1 MTTQFDMRCR
11 SLSELIGQGFEDA
24 IRQGVVLPGGEAPL
38 PEAEVQAL
46 PRLMHDPAQP
56 LWRQDQF
63 LDAVIRLYRATGDP
77 GWSAVLLEML
87 APMLTAADGC
97 FIFMPD
103 GVSREDVQQQLIV
116 ESLHAARFMRLPEPP
131 RDVQGRLRRR
141 TLRRTASWLRRGIR
155 SQGESLERL
164 ESEGAAFRDA
174 DQLFL
179 IELRDSGVSGENL
192 ALLYRSQVLGL
203 TARELAVEMGISI
216 DAVYMR
222 QRRALRRL
230 RRWAPTQFRRF
241 AGAFP
246 AAA

>member
-1 MTTQFDMRCR
+1 MDTELDMRFR
-11 SLSELIGQGFEDA
+11 SLSVLISQGFEDA
-24 IRQGVVLPGGEAPL
+24 IRDGVALPGDEAPL
-38 PEAEVQAL
+38 PEVEVRRLAH
-46 PRLMHDPAQP
+46 LMHDPAQP
-56 LWRQDQF
+56 LWRQDRT
-63 LDAVIRLYRATGDP
+63 LDSVIRLYRTARDP
-77 GWSAVLLEML
+77 AWSAVLLEMV
-87 APMLTAADGC
+87 APMLTGADGC

-103 GVSREDVQQQLIV
+103 GVSREDLRQQLV
-116 ESLHAARFMRLPEPP
+116 AECLHAARFMKLPEPP
-131 RDVQGRLRRR
+131 RDIQGRLRRR
-141 TLRRTASWLRRGIR
+141 TLRGTASWLRRGIR
-155 SQGESLERL
+155 SEGESLERV
-164 ESEGAAFRDA
+164 EAEGVGFRDA

-179 IELRDSGVSGENL
+179 MELGDSGVSGENL

-230 RRWAPTQFRRF
+230 RRWAPTQFHRF